1 MGYLEDLFSLEGKTA
16 IVTGASRGL
25 GRGIAK
31 ALNGAGA
38 NVVLSGRTANDL
50 EETKKELPVSEKALV
65 IPGDVNDRAYM
76 TYAFDKA
83 SEKFGRVDILVNNAG
98 IIRRS
103 PAETYFEKDW
113 DDVIAT
119 NLKSAFL
126 WSQESGKRMIAS
138 GGGKII
144 NIASVTSFSGSVNV
158 VAYASS
164 KGGMSQMTKALA
176 NEWAKHHVN
185 VNAIA
190 PGFFITDATSALR
203 ANPERSTHVFSRIP
217 AGRWGMPDDLA
228 GAVIFLA
235 SKASDYV
242 HGHILSVDGGW
253 NSY

>member
-50 EETKKELPVSEKALV
+50 EETKKELPVPEKALV
-65 IPGDVNDRAYM
+65 IPGDVTDKSYM
-76 TYAFDKA
+76 IHCFEESVK
-83 SEKFGRVDILVNNAG
+83 KFGRVDILVNNAG
-98 IIRRS
+98 IIRRN
-103 PAETYFEKDW
+103 PAENYSEKDW

-126 WSQESGKRMIAS
+126 WSQEAGRRMIAS
-138 GGGKII
+138 GDGKII

-158 VAYASS
+158 VAYTAS
-164 KGGMSQMTKALA
+164 KGGIGQMTKALA
-176 NEWAKHHVN
+176 NEWAKHRVN

-203 ANPERSTHVFSRIP
+203 ANPERSAHVFSRIP
-217 AGRWGMPDDLA
+217 AGKWGVPDDLA
-228 GAVIFLA
+228 GAVVFLA
-235 SKASDYV
+235 SRASDYV

-253 NSY
+253 NSH